1 MVEDKKDNRRV
12 FVGANDV
19 KFFIAEPSAEDVRGA
34 DWTYSKTYTKCLI
47 EGITTSAEMLSI
59 LMRRGIIGPEFEQRQ
74 NELTE
79 LLSDKIIELENT
91 TDMNEKRLLSLEV
104 AAAREELFQW
114 NQRLNGPMSNTCE
127 QIADDARLEYIT
139 SRIVQ
144 NEDGSRVW
152 DSYDTYLIEKNQSLS
167 VRARYEVMLFL
178 QGLDSDFLDKT
189 PEAVA
194 MKEVESDI
202 LSKAQEIIK
211 TSEAIDKEESKN
223 KSKKSVKNKSSKK
236 KEDK

>member
-1 MVEDKKDNRRV
+1 MSENKKDNRRV
-12 FVGANDV
+12 FFSTDDV
-19 KFFIAEPSAEDVRGA
+19 KFFVAEPSAEDVRGA

-74 NELTE
+74 SELTE
-79 LLSDKIIELENT
+79 LLSDKIIDLENA
-91 TDMNEKRLLSLEV
+91 TDINEKRLLSLEV
-104 AAAREELFQW
+104 ATAREELFQW

-194 MKEVESDI
+194 MKEVEADI

-211 TSEAIDKEESKN
+211 TSEAIDKEETDK
-223 KSKKSVKNKSSKK
+223 KSKKSVKGKSSKK